1 MKKIVGIVVLGLLLL
16 TPSRADDIRDFQIEG
31 MSIGDSA
38 LNYLSKK
45 KLLDK
50 FEFTKNHYNYL
61 QEPLKF
67 REVYIS
73 YQNKSNNYDKISLM
87 VKEED
92 PNYKIYFLRGTKEYN
107 NQFDKCINQ
116 RNIISNEIEKLFT
129 NYKKKE
135 SNFKNNLDKTGK
147 SFRKQIVFIFD
158 SGVITV
164 GCSDWEEKLRKKNGW
179 TEGLSVAILSREVE
193 DWFGRKK

>member
-1 MKKIVGIVVLGLLLL
+1 MRFFIVFFFLIFSFQSVIK
-16 TPSRADDIRDFQIEG
+16 ADDIRDFQIEG
-31 MSIGDSA
+31 ISLGDSA

-45 KLLDK
+45 QLLYE

-61 QEPLKF
+61 LEPLKF
-67 REVYIS
+67 REAYIS
-73 YQNKSNNYDKISLM
+73 DLNKSVNYDQISFM

-116 RNIISNEIEKLFT
+116 RNIISKEIKKLFT
-129 NYKKKE
+129 NYEKKE
-135 SNFKNNLDKTGK
+135 SNFKNKLDKTGK

-164 GCSDWEEKLRKKNGW
+164 GCSDWDEKLRKKNGW
-179 TEGLSVAILSREVE
+179 SEGLSVAILSKEVE
-193 DWFGRKK
+193 DWFDRTK